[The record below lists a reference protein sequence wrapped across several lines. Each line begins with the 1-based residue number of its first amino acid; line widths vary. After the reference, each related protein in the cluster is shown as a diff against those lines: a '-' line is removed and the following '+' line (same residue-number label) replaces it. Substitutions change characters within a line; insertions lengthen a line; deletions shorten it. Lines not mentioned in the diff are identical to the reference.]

1 MDERRGSVAEAR
13 EREIRRLAALV
24 LYLGELEVQDA
35 RRAGDGRRAARAKV
49 IIEAG
54 EALAA
59 RLVAAGVQVHIKV
72 PA

>member
-1 MDERRGSVAEAR
+1 MNERRGSVAEAR
-13 EREIRRLAALV
+13 EREVRRLAALV

-35 RRAGDGRRAARAKV
+35 QRTGDGRRRERAKA

-59 RLVAAGVQVHIKV
+59 RLLRAGVQVHIGV
-72 PA
+72 PG